1 MGLFDAAISLLHM
14 GIDGYSVANEITEYI
29 RKLCTTGL
37 SVEEY
42 KTMYELSYYD
52 PDSKQKDIR
61 LIKSLDKPG
70 VYVIQNLESGQKF
83 SEKAQYVFKKVY
95 RTIRGYENQDIYE
108 KIRKDGTLNIKVI
121 LLENT
126 DTENL
131 DELLAFVRKE

>member
-14 GIDGYSVANEITEYI
+14 GIDIYNVTDEMEKYI
-29 RKLCTTGL
+29 RKLYKIGL

-42 KTMYELSYYD
+42 RTMYELSYYD

-61 LIKSLDKPG
+61 LIKTLDRPG
-70 VYVIQNLESGQKF
+70 VYVIQNLESGKKY
-83 SEKAQYVFKKVY
+83 SGKAQYVFKKVY
-95 RTIRGYENQDIYE
+95 RTIRGYENQYVYE
-108 KIRKDGTLNIKVI
+108 MVRKERRLNIKVI

-126 DTENL
+126 DAESL